1 MSEPQEG
8 GLPLPAALRRGESGR
23 SRLLVGNEADFLP
36 AGVKTD
42 KSKEGRTVLPVS
54 SELLAGVDRE
64 GHDVPVNPAAV
75 EASLD
80 MYSVLIEYAKLPQFA
95 PDGVYCVPSW
105 TDVRS
110 WDGVIFPRHGL
121 YRGAVFKF
129 RIGIPKEYPSL
140 PPKVS
145 FVTPVFHP
153 LVDLNTGELCI
164 QAYFK
169 EWNSER
175 DYLPLL
181 LTYIKSIFF
190 SRDLLRGT
198 ADKRNWRNEAAAKMF
213 RDDKA
218 GLLSAIQECVKA
230 SQERSLEV
238 APEDLVA
245 RAAAPEEER
254 EPATAASAV
263 LQDDVSN
270 FAFNFKPF
278 HRHLKPLLHALSLLA
293 VDDSCV
299 DPTEAFVEWFSDD
312 WCKAEFEKEEKPPQ

>member
-8 GLPLPAALRRGESGR
+8 GLPMHPAALRRGESGR
-23 SRLLVGNEADFLP
+23 SRLLVGSEADFLP
-36 AGVKTD
+36 AGVKLD
-42 KSKEGRTVLPVS
+42 KSREGRTVLPVS

-80 MYSVLIEYAKLPQFA
+80 MYSVLIDAKLPQFA

-105 TDVRS
+105 TDVRCEQP
-110 WDGVIFPRHGL
+110 F
-121 YRGAVFKF
+121 A
-129 RIGIPKEYPSL
+129 
-140 PPKVS
+140 
-145 FVTPVFHP
+145 
-153 LVDLNTGELCI
+153 
-164 QAYFK
+164 AYFK

-181 LTYIKSIFF
+181 LIYIKSIFF
-190 SRDLLRGT
+190 SKDLLRGT
-198 ADKRNWRNEAAAKMF
+198 ADKRNWRNETAAKLF

-218 GLLSAIQECVKA
+218 ALLSAIQDCVKK
-230 SQERSLEV
+230 SQEKSLED
-238 APEDLVA
+238 APKDLVTK
-245 RAAAPEEER
+245 AAAPEEER
-254 EPATAASAV
+254 EPVTAASAV
-263 LQDDVSN
+263 LQDDVSS

-312 WCKAEFEKEEKPPQ
+312 WCKAESEKEEKPTPQ